1 MVDDEM
7 DRLVNATVDPR
18 VWWWVSRASGIVAW
32 AVVAAAVIW
41 GLLASTKLIRKRG
54 APAWILDLHRYL
66 GTLTIVFVAI
76 HVGAI
81 WLDSFVTFTPTQIFV
96 PFTATWRPHAVAWGI
111 FALYALIAVQ
121 ITSWLMRRLSRKTWH
136 RVHML
141 SFPMLLAA
149 TVHGFL
155 AGTDRSNQALQWSA
169 LVLVFGVVV
178 LVAVRLIV
186 GSRPAPA
193 RTARTRPSPGQRVDV
208 HVATGTDDA
217 DPRAVERGGPRRRE
231 RDGRAGLDQLLHP
244 VEHGTHR
251 VYDRRVVDEDDLDPV
266 RVEDRFGTR

>member
-1 MVDDEM
+1 VIAAM
-7 DRLVNATVDPR
+7 DPR

-32 AVVAAAVIW
+32 AIVAAAVIW

-81 WLDSFVTFTPTQIFV
+81 WLDSFVTFTPTQLFV
-96 PFTATWRPHAVAWGI
+96 PFAATWRPHAVAWGI
-111 FALYALIAVQ
+111 FALYALMAIQ
-121 ITSWLMRRLSRKTWH
+121 ITSWLMRRLSRKLWH

-155 AGTDRSNQALQWSA
+155 AGTDRSNHALQWSA
-169 LVLVFGVVV
+169 LGLVFGVAV

-193 RTARTRPSPGQRVDV
+193 RTAIPRRSAAPRSPGQRVDV
-208 HVATGTDDA
+208 HVAARADDA
-217 DPRAVERGGPRRRE
+217 DARAVERSRTRRGEGDGG
-231 RDGRAGLDQLLHP
+231 AGFDQLLRP
-244 VEHGTHR
+244 VPHRAHR
-251 VYDRRVVDEDDLDPV
+251 VDRRRVVNENDLDPV
-266 RVEDRFGTR
+266 RGEDRFGTG